1 MTPGRILGAVLLL
14 TVSGSAR
21 ADPRS
26 DARDRLEEGSALYR
40 KGDYQGALDK
50 FEEAR
55 ALAPSPKIYF
65 NLGQALN
72 RLGRTAAAIDAFER
86 FLAEAPD
93 AAAERR
99 RDAEGLLEELR
110 PRVGHLRVIAE
121 PGSEITVDGEPV
133 GTAPLRRTIALDPGL
148 HEVTALAPGA
158 RVGHVGTVEI
168 APGQTADWEGKQ
180 APAPLADEP
189 PPPIPPLPLTTPP
202 TRPAL
207 VESAPP
213 PRQRSPWLPWV
224 AGAGAVVVAVALTA
238 LVVSSGSRSGPNGTL
253 GHVDLR

>member
-1 MTPGRILGAVLLL
+1 MTPGRILGAVVFLALAGAA
-14 TVSGSAR
+14 S
-21 ADPRS
+21 ADPRA

-55 ALAPSPKIYF
+55 ALSPSPKIYF

-72 RLGRTAAAIDAFER
+72 RLGRSAAAVDAFER

-93 AAAERR
+93 ASAERR
-99 RDAEGLLEELR
+99 RDAEALLDELR

-133 GTAPLRRTIALDPGL
+133 GTAPLSRAVALDPGL

-168 APGQTADWEGKQ
+168 AAGQAADWEGKE
-180 APAPLADEP
+180 APAPLGDEP

-207 VESAPP
+207 VETAPS
-213 PRQRSPWLPWV
+213 PRARSPWLPWV

-238 LVVSSGSRSGPNGTL
+238 LLVSRGPKSDPNGTL